1 MQTEMQD
8 NTAGDF
14 LNHDDNLDPQNEQRP
29 SKTYFRA
36 IKKTQLL

>member
-14 LNHDDNLDPQNEQRP
+14 LNRDDTLDPQNE
-29 SKTYFRA
+29 
-36 IKKTQLL
+36 